1 MNEIFIGLQDLIELK
16 NISLSEK
23 EEEIRD
29 ELQETMDRM
38 RENRKKVLEKHE
50 EKRQRLESEAED
62 RKGRKTG
69 ILSNINIKLLV
80 DLLKV

>member
-16 NISLSEK
+16 NILLSEK

-38 RENRKKVLEKHE
+38 RESRKRVLEKHE
-50 EKRQRLESEAED
+50 EKRQR
-62 RKGRKTG
+62 
-69 ILSNINIKLLV
+69 
-80 DLLKV
+80 

>member
-1 MNEIFIGLQDLIELK
+1 MLFSKRGRIYQKTCGGKLNEIFIGLQDLIELK

-38 RENRKKVLEKHE
+38 RESRKKVLEKHE
-50 EKRQRLESEAED
+50 EKRQR
-62 RKGRKTG
+62 
-69 ILSNINIKLLV
+69 
-80 DLLKV
+80 

>member
-16 NISLSEK
+16 NILLSEK

-38 RENRKKVLEKHE
+38 RESRKKVLEKHE
-50 EKRQRLESEAED
+50 EKRQR
-62 RKGRKTG
+62 
-69 ILSNINIKLLV
+69 
-80 DLLKV
+80 